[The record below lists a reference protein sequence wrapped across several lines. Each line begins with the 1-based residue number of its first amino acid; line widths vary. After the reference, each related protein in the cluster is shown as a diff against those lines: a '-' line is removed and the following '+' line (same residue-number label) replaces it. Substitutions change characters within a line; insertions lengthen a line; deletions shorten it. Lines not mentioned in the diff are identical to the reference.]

1 MKVIIPCAGIGKRL
15 LPITY
20 STPKQLIPIVN
31 KPLIYYTID
40 LLIKAG
46 IKDICIVVNPN
57 NLDIFKNKLV
67 HFQHINITYIT
78 QENPLGIG
86 DAILSAEEFTEGEP
100 FLVILGDNIFHIN
113 IYEFINNYFKDNS
126 HCKILL
132 SEVENTEDYGVCYV
146 SNGKVVNV
154 IEKPKTSKSKLAI
167 TGLYM
172 FDSNIFEGL
181 REIKPSQRGEYEI
194 TDAIKWLIEKDF
206 EVSYEIIHGKWRDIG
221 KPEDVIYENAYML
234 KNIKN
239 EIKGRINSSSVQ
251 GSMFLGTDSVLE
263 SSIIRGPVC
272 IGKNTHIEKSYIGP
286 YTSIGDNVEV
296 INTHIENSILFN
308 SCFIDNAE
316 VPIDSSIIEEG
327 STIVKINSKANWKSF
342 IIGRDSKLFL

>member
-20 STPKQLIPIVN
+20 STPKQLIPIAN
-31 KPLIYYTID
+31 KPLIYYTIEF
-40 LLIKAG
+40 LIEAG
-46 IKDICIVVNPN
+46 IKDICIVVNSD
-57 NLDIFKNKLV
+57 NLNIFKSKLE
-67 HFQHINITYIT
+67 HFQHINITYKT

-113 IYEFINNYFKDNS
+113 LYEFIHNYFKDNS

-132 SEVENTEDYGVCYV
+132 SEVENTRDYGVCYV

-154 IEKPKTSKSKLAI
+154 IEKPIISKSKLAI

-172 FDSNIFEGL
+172 FDSKIFEGL

-194 TDAIKWLIEKDF
+194 TDGIKWLIEKEF

-221 KPEDVIYENAYML
+221 KPEDVINENAYIL
-234 KNIKN
+234 KNFKN
-239 EIKGRINSSSVQ
+239 EIKGQVNSSSVQ
-251 GSMFLGTDSVLE
+251 GNMFLGTDSVIE

-272 IGKNTHIEKSYIGP
+272 VGKNTHIEKSYIGP
-286 YTSIGDNVEV
+286 YTSIGDNVEI
-296 INTHIENSILFN
+296 INSHIENSILFN
-308 SCFIDNAE
+308 SCIIDNVE

-327 STIVKINSKANWKSF
+327 TTITKKKSKISRKSF
-342 IIGRDSKLFL
+342 IIGRDSKIFL